1 MYVAEY
7 IIFGMQCNY
16 QSVCGRVKNPNWKQK
31 TRKFMGLLKIKGVK
45 DFYWTHREWYRS
57 SVTESHCAANASPIV
72 FLELQRERERWRNK
86 TKPKKRRAWKEVKW
100 VFWSS
105 PFVPLSYLIYNIRII
120 IFLHIHSTF
129 LSFHFHHKLLD
140 ILYIYDPTLI
150 SLYIRSEIS
159 QF

>member
-1 MYVAEY
+1 
-7 IIFGMQCNY
+7 
-16 QSVCGRVKNPNWKQK
+16 
-31 TRKFMGLLKIKGVK
+31 MGLLKIKGVK
-45 DFYWTHREWYRS
+45 ECYWTHREWYRS

-72 FLELQRERERWRNK
+72 FLELQREREREMKKQNK
-86 TKPKKRRAWKEVKW
+86 TQEKKGLKRSKVSVLK
-100 VFWSS
+100 F
-105 PFVPLSYLIYNIRII
+105 PFCPFKLFNIYNIRII